1 MPGGEGEVD
10 LSGFVVARG
19 PALVG
24 FAHALCGDRQ
34 LAEDLVQDALSKVLR
49 RYGRSLPLD
58 SPEAYLRTVIV
69 RELLQWR
76 RRRRVATVP
85 FLDGLEP
92 AAPAAPSSQPSGGP
106 QGGPEVHDVVWAALA
121 ELPYRQRAVL
131 VLGFYEDQDDVQIAA
146 MIGSRVATVRSHR
159 FRALKAV
166 RAHLERGGIATPAD
180 GDPTPALLHP
190 PGRHP

>member
-1 MPGGEGEVD
+1 MAGGEGGVD

-58 SPEAYLRTVIV
+58 NPEAYLRTVIV

-76 RRRRVATVP
+76 RRKRVATVP

-92 AAPAAPSSQPSGGP
+92 AAPSAPSGSSGGP

-159 FRALKAV
+159 FRGLKAL
-166 RAHLERGGIATPAD
+166 RAHLEHEGVPAPDGGGPA
-180 GDPTPALLHP
+180 PVLFHP